1 MDTATFLS
9 KNITDVYF
17 LMKYCLMG
25 DATLSAEY
33 KSDYVSLGKTF
44 FELLSRGNVTEE
56 EFATFNQQKSEV
68 MDSVFQVHHEFSE
81 DDFKLNLEKQLLEW
95 EYGQVQKLAKDN
107 TSPAQINIVSE
118 KDFFNESV

>member
-33 KSDYVSLGKTF
+33 KSNYINLGKTF
-44 FELLSRGNVTEE
+44 FEMLSKGSITEE
-56 EFATFNQQKSEV
+56 ESGAFDQQKSEV

-95 EYGQVQKLAKDN
+95 EYEQVQKRPKYN
-107 TSPAQINIVSE
+107 NHAQLNIISE
-118 KDFFNESV
+118 KDFFVECIF

>member
-33 KSDYVSLGKTF
+33 KSNYINLGKTF
-44 FELLSRGNVTEE
+44 FEMLSKGSITEE
-56 EFATFNQQKSEV
+56 ESDAFDQQKSEV

-95 EYGQVQKLAKDN
+95 EYEQLQKHAKYN
-107 TSPAQINIVSE
+107 NHAQLNIISE
-118 KDFFNESV
+118 KDFFVE

>member
-1 MDTATFLS
+1 MDTAIFLS

-33 KSDYVSLGKTF
+33 KSNYINLGKTF
-44 FELLSRGNVTEE
+44 FEMLSKGSITEE
-56 EFATFNQQKSEV
+56 ESGAFAQQKSDV

-81 DDFKLNLEKQLLEW
+81 DDFRLNLEKQLLEW
-95 EYGQVQKLAKDN
+95 EYEQVQKRAKYN
-107 TSPAQINIVSE
+107 NHAQLNIISE
-118 KDFFNESV
+118 KDFFVE